1 MRLWRVAT
9 LLIAAAAFPLC
20 AHAQETRAESI
31 EKQRAEKA
39 TQLKAYVPTR
49 LEQML
54 LNSEDRNLIARIT
67 PHNGFYLQYGYTHKP
82 VGSGLGLSGGWR
94 HDLFD
99 RDARIVFEAGQ
110 SLRAYQM
117 LRADFSLPRLMDR
130 KLELGIEGRYDYNP
144 EEDFFGP
151 GLSSSEDDRSDF
163 LFKAPSVEGRALFK
177 PAKWLNSGARFGWT
191 DVSVEHGRDSRFPD
205 TQTLFTDAQAPG
217 LVVQPS
223 FLYSEIFGTIDTR
236 DQPGNT
242 RSGGF
247 YDLRWRHY
255 SDRDLNRYTF
265 DRLGFDLQQFIPI
278 FDKKR
283 VIALRARLATTT
295 ADQGQ
300 EVPFYFQPALGGH
313 NTLRSVGDFR
323 FRDRNVFSSNIE
335 YRWEAFSGLDMAL
348 FSDFGTVAARFSD
361 LNFSDLRDAYGIGF
375 RFNTFK
381 AVFLRIDIAGGGN
394 DGVHLFIKFSKVF

>member
-1 MRLWRVAT
+1 MRLWRIAT
-9 LLIAAAAFPLC
+9 LLIAAAVLPLC
-20 AHAQETRAESI
+20 ADAQETRAESI

-39 TQLKAYVPTR
+39 TQLKPYVPTR

-67 PHNGFYLQYGYTHKP
+67 PRNGFYLQYGYTHKP
-82 VGSGLGLSGGWR
+82 VGSGVGLSGGWR

-117 LRADFSLPRLMDR
+117 VRADFSLPRLLDD

-144 EEDFFGP
+144 EEDFYGP
-151 GLSSSEDDRSDF
+151 GLSSRENDRSDF
-163 LFKAPSVEGRALFK
+163 LYKAPSIEARGLFT
-177 PAKWLNSGARFGWT
+177 PRSWLNTGVRLGWT
-191 DVSVEHGRDSRFPD
+191 DVSVEPGRDDRYPD
-205 TQTLFTDAQAPG
+205 THTMFTPTEAPG
-217 LVVQPS
+217 LLIQPS
-223 FLYSEIFGTIDTR
+223 YLYNEVFGTIDTR
-236 DQPGNT
+236 DQPGNA
-242 RSGGF
+242 RGGGY
-247 YDLRWRHY
+247 YDVRWRHY

-265 DRLGFDLQQFIPI
+265 DRVSFDLQQFLPI

-283 VIALRARLATTT
+283 VIALRARLASTT
-295 ADQGQ
+295 ADEGQ

-348 FSDFGTVAARFSD
+348 FTDFGTVAPRVKD
-361 LNFSDLRDAYGIGF
+361 LNFSDLQDAYGIGF

-394 DGVHLFIKFSKVF
+394 DGVHVFLKFSKVF